1 MKITDY
7 NLNLHSNSTTTE
19 LKQNAGKTEL
29 STSETSSQ
37 GYFASEQGAVFSAS
51 ATTQSELKISS
62 EQDMFKNIIKFADET
77 IKSLK
82 NLRDSLGLGGG
93 ENDKLRDILDNMKRT
108 LNGEKIEFSTKQGY
122 TKDGIY
128 AEVLTTTTLES
139 STQKIEL

>member
-7 NLNLHSNSTTTE
+7 SLNLHSNSTATE

-29 STSETSSQ
+29 NTSETSSQ
-37 GYFASEQGAVFSAS
+37 GHFASQQGAVFSAS

-62 EQDMFKNIIKFADET
+62 EQDMFKSIIKFADEA

-108 LNGEKIEFSTKQGY
+108 
-122 TKDGIY
+122 
-128 AEVLTTTTLES
+128 
-139 STQKIEL
+139 